1 MRTYYDIQTIIFV
14 QKKGKPDFF
23 VIDNPAVI
31 MYNSIRGFCL

>member
-1 MRTYYDIQTIIFV
+1 MRACCDIQAIIFV

-31 MYNSIRGFCL
+31 MYNKIRGFCH